1 MRRAVLLV
9 LMVAVACSGTSG
21 KPSATG
27 STRPTSGASSPP
39 NALSTG
45 GIVEYALPAPPVKA
59 ADCYRACQAS
69 VGSLALGADGNIWF
83 TDNNRKVIGRISPTG
98 QVKQF
103 SVALEL
109 VGGAQT
115 IAAGPDGNLYVNA
128 SGGGGGKPDWILR
141 ITPTGATTKLNAGQ
155 NPGGGFGTGPES
167 ITAGPDGNMWF
178 DEFWT
183 NRIGRLTPAG
193 ALTEF
198 PIPTPNSGPRGIVAG
213 PDGNMWF
220 VESGRSRPAIARIST
235 SGQVVEF
242 PIGQGPSDVAPND
255 IVKGPDGDLWFTEM
269 SAVGHISTDGRIT
282 QVTLPEGS
290 RPVNIV
296 VGPDGNL
303 WYGDAGR
310 YAVVRL

>member
-9 LMVAVACSGTSG
+9 LMVTVACSGTSG
-21 KPSATG
+21 KPATASAAPG
-27 STRPTSGASSPP
+27 
-39 NALSTG
+39 ALSSG
-45 GIVEYALPAPPVKA
+45 GIVEYSLPAPPVKPT
-59 ADCYRACQAS
+59 DCYGACQAA
-69 VGSLALGADGNIWF
+69 VGSLALAADGNIWF
-83 TDNNRKVIGRISPTG
+83 TDNNRKVIGRISPAG
-98 QVKQF
+98 EVKQF

-115 IAAGPDGNLYVNA
+115 IAAGPDGNIYVNA
-128 SGGGGGKPDWILR
+128 SGGGGGKTDWILR
-141 ITPTGATTKLNAGQ
+141 ITPAGAITKLTAGQ

-198 PIPTPNSGPRGIVAG
+198 PIPTPDSGPRGIVAG
-213 PDGNMWF
+213 PDGNLWF
-220 VESGRSRPAIARIST
+220 VESGRSRPAIAR
-235 SGQVVEF
+235 
-242 PIGQGPSDVAPND
+242 VA
-255 IVKGPDGDLWFTEM
+255 
-269 SAVGHISTDGRIT
+269 
-282 QVTLPEGS
+282 LPQGS

-296 VGPDGNL
+296 VAPDGNL

-310 YAVVRL
+310 NALVRLGVTGATHTYPLPRRGSSPGGLAVGADGRIWFGEGSYGLIASI